1 MASHHPAFELLSD
14 REIPEFRARGLLF
27 RHKATGCEVY
37 RLVSEDEENSF
48 AFAFRTPPPDSSG
61 VAHIVEHSVL
71 CGSERYPVKDAFLVM
86 ARRSLATFL
95 NAWTYPD
102 KTVYPA
108 ASAAPADYF
117 NLMSVYGDAVFFPRL
132 SEDTF
137 LQEAHHLE
145 LSEEGSLDVKGV
157 VYNEMRGDYS
167 SAESLAA
174 TAAATS
180 LFTPGHPYSF
190 DSGGD
195 PEAIPSLSYE
205 AFKEFWAACYHPS
218 NCRIFLH
225 GNIDTERQLAFLEE
239 RFLGR
244 AEPGKRFAARK
255 PSPEIP
261 FEPPFAAPRRLE
273 VPCPASEGSEGATTI
288 IVNWLSRPAADAAEA
303 LALEVLSEILLG
315 HDGAPL
321 SVALRDSGLGE
332 DLSPQSGLDSSYRQ
346 AIFTAGLRGARR
358 GDEGKI
364 EELVVA
370 TVRAL
375 AAESFK
381 AEALEAAL
389 HSIAF
394 ANKEIRRGSGTYGLR
409 LMNRALRGWL
419 HGAHPEES
427 LSFERPLAVLKES
440 LAAEPRYLEGLAL
453 ALVADNPHRSTV
465 TVYPDPGLFERRE
478 AERRAAL
485 AARAA
490 SLTKAELE
498 RVGERAARLA
508 EEQDRADPPELLAL
522 LPRLEVKD
530 IPRTIDIVPR
540 ERASVLGRP
549 ASLHPLFTNGIVYLD
564 LAFPLDGLP
573 REAYLWLPLLSRFIA
588 GAGLPG
594 LPYDRVAER
603 LARTAGGFG
612 ASLDS
617 GSPLRRAADG
627 RVEALPVAS
636 YAIFR
641 LKALAEKF
649 PAALELALSLLT
661 GADVSDGKR
670 VADILAE
677 LGNDVL
683 SALVPAGNSFALAR
697 AGAPLSEALALEE
710 LWRGTSQL
718 QFLRSLREGPA
729 GTEAAVVAAEA
740 AGAAAGEAGLAAA
753 AGSDEVAGPPAAAVE
768 EAQAVLDA
776 LRRSIV
782 GRSGLRI
789 NLTAGREDLPA
800 ALAALEAA
808 LPALP
813 EEGAP
818 PPASGRPLDPAAMSE
833 GYVIPSQVGF
843 AAAALASSR
852 LGGPRYAQ
860 ESVLAHYLTTGPLW
874 DELRVRRGAYGA
886 SCYAEPLEGTFL
898 FSTYRD
904 PSPAE
909 SLSFFGEALSRASAG
924 LSAEAAEEAVVGAAG
939 RDLKPLL
946 PEERGFADWK
956 RELYG
961 IDDAMRR
968 EKREALLSTGKK
980 ELEAAAARLA
990 ASYAEASSVL
1000 ISRAEDV
1007 QLLHSRRGDTRIVE
1021 LPL

>member
-48 AFAFRTPPPDSSG
+48 AFALRPPPPGSRG

-117 NLMSVYGDAVFFPRL
+117 NLLSVYGDAVFFPRL

-145 LSEEGSLDVKGV
+145 LSEEGSLDVMV
-157 VYNEMRGDYS
+157 MVYNEMRGDYS

-180 LFTPGHPYSF
+180 LFSPGHPYSF

-195 PEAIPSLSYE
+195 PAAIPSLSYE

-244 AEPGKRFAARK
+244 AEPGKRFAARE

-321 SVALRDSGLGE
+321 SMALRDSGLGE

-358 GDEGKI
+358 GDEARI
-364 EELVVA
+364 EELVVG
-370 TVRAL
+370 TVRSL
-375 AAESFK
+375 AAEGFK

-427 LSFERPLAVLKES
+427 LSFGRPLAVLKDR

-485 AARAA
+485 AAKAA

-540 ERASVLGRP
+540 EKASVLGRP

-573 REAYLWLPLLSRFIA
+573 RGDYLWLPLLSRFIA

-627 RVEALPVAS
+627 RIEAD
-636 YAIFR
+636 
-641 LKALAEKF
+641 AL
-649 PAALELALSLLT
+649 
-661 GADVSDGKR
+661 
-670 VADILAE
+670 
-677 LGNDVL
+677 
-683 SALVPAGNSFALAR
+683 
-697 AGAPLSEALALEE
+697 
-710 LWRGTSQL
+710 
-718 QFLRSLREGPA
+718 
-729 GTEAAVVAAEA
+729 
-740 AGAAAGEAGLAAA
+740 AGAAAIMGEKRIEEGKKRIDRVERRPAGAAAPAQFGIRRADQVVEDGEIDVRRLALRAAQDIQRRIGQFDAPQDVGQPFRRLRQSLPVGGIDRLAMVAQCAHQHGALVGDLAQKHGAHDLLRHIGRTILRAPQQHVAGHRPFHARLEAAVALQQHQRDAGACAGRHQRRRDVDGTEHHDRGEHVERHAGPLRPVHLGHEIFAVLAQRGAFRSDVDCVEELLHGTSASSPASARLRQALAGLA
-753 AGSDEVAGPPAAAVE
+753 
-768 EAQAVLDA
+768 
-776 LRRSIV
+776 
-782 GRSGLRI
+782 
-789 NLTAGREDLPA
+789 T
-800 ALAALEAA
+800 
-808 LPALP
+808 
-813 EEGAP
+813 
-818 PPASGRPLDPAAMSE
+818 ASGRHSSASEQARQRWRCRVGGGVTPAAKTSAR
-833 GYVIPSQVGF
+833 
-843 AAAALASSR
+843 AAAA
-852 LGGPRYAQ
+852 
-860 ESVLAHYLTTGPLW
+860 
-874 DELRVRRGAYGA
+874 
-886 SCYAEPLEGTFL
+886 
-898 FSTYRD
+898 
-904 PSPAE
+904 
-909 SLSFFGEALSRASAG
+909 
-924 LSAEAAEEAVVGAAG
+924 
-939 RDLKPLL
+939 
-946 PEERGFADWK
+946 
-956 RELYG
+956 
-961 IDDAMRR
+961 
-968 EKREALLSTGKK
+968 
-980 ELEAAAARLA
+980 
-990 ASYAEASSVL
+990 SSVN
-1000 ISRAEDV
+1000 
-1007 QLLHSRRGDTRIVE
+1007 RRRSASNGTATRRRVCA
-1021 LPL
+1021 

>member
-1 MASHHPAFELLSD
+1 MASHPAFELLSD

-48 AFAFRTPPPDSSG
+48 AFAFRTPPHDSSG

-145 LSEEGSLDVKGV
+145 LAEDGSLDVKGV

-167 SAESLAA
+167 SPESLAA

-195 PEAIPSLSYE
+195 PAAIPSLSYE

-244 AEPGKRFAARK
+244 AEPGKRFAARE

-273 VPCPASEGSEGATTI
+273 IPCPASEGSEGATTI

-346 AIFTAGLRGARR
+346 AIFTAGLRGAAR
-358 GDEGKI
+358 GDEAKI
-364 EELVVA
+364 EELVVG

-375 AAESFK
+375 AAEGFK

-394 ANKEIRRGSGTYGLR
+394 ANKETRRGSGTYGLR

-427 LSFERPLAVLKES
+427 LSFERPLAVLKAR

-453 ALVADNPHRSTV
+453 SLVADNPHRSTV

-490 SLTKAELE
+490 ALPKAELE
-498 RVGERAARLA
+498 RIGERAARLA

-530 IPRTIDIVPR
+530 IPRTIDLVPR
-540 ERASVLGRP
+540 ERTTVLDRP

-573 REAYLWLPLLSRFIA
+573 REDCLWLPLLSRFVA

-627 RVEALPVAS
+627 SAEAQPVAS

-649 PAALELALSLLT
+649 PAALELALSLLA
-661 GADVSDGKR
+661 GADAGDGKR

-697 AGAPLSEALALEE
+697 AGAPLSEALAIEE

-718 QFLRSLREGPA
+718 QFLRSLRGDSA
-729 GTEAAVVAAEA
+729 G
-740 AGAAAGEAGLAAA
+740 AGEAGEA
-753 AGSDEVAGPPAAAVE
+753 AGSEAGPPATAVE

-776 LRRSIV
+776 LRRSV
-782 GRSGLRI
+782 VSRSGLRI
-789 NLTAGREDLPA
+789 NLTAGPDDLPA

-813 EEGAP
+813 EKGAP
-818 PPASGRPLDPAAMSE
+818 PPASGRALDPAAMSE

-852 LGGPRYAQ
+852 LGGPRYAH

-886 SCYAEPLEGTFL
+886 SCYAEPLEGIFL

-904 PSPAE
+904 PSPVE
-909 SLSFFGEALSRASAG
+909 SLAFFGEALSRASAG
-924 LSAEAAEEAVVGAAG
+924 LSAGAAEEAVVGAAG

-961 IDDAMRR
+961 IDDAMRK
-968 EKREALLSTGKK
+968 EKREALLSTGAA
-980 ELEAAAARLA
+980 ELQEAAARLA
-990 ASYAEASSVL
+990 ASYAAASSVL